1 MSCKTLLYNSSKN
14 KNSLEINFQ
23 ENIDKNE
30 SDKINENIDIDIN
43 NIETDYI
50 KIKNKFLI
58 KFSKI
63 VEIYKKYSSNL
74 DWIRVDYR
82 NTFINIVSNVFKSL
96 EEYNKI
102 ILYEYK
108 INNILS
114 IDIWSK
120 SIKRFYD
127 FCDEMLKWQKMMIE
141 EIRFVK
147 KENIMLNKRL
157 FHTENDLNIK
167 DKEIKEINKNILKYD
182 LNKVKNGKIALE
194 KVEKIKNKYNN
205 HESNYILAIYQL
217 ENELNQL
224 SEVLSKNKVDK
235 KKMEELQNKFNII
248 KNEYDK
254 NKADY
259 KEYQFQS
266 EKQII
271 LLTQYNRDLNK
282 KINNFETE
290 MKSLKEKEN
299 EYMEQI
305 IVLKSKMEYSN
316 KILNQK
322 DITINQLESEIKK
335 LTDMKMARM
344 LGPANTIFVPCK

>member
-1 MSCKTLLYNSSKN
+1 
-14 KNSLEINFQ
+14 
-23 ENIDKNE
+23 
-30 SDKINENIDIDIN
+30 
-43 NIETDYI
+43 
-50 KIKNKFLI
+50 
-58 KFSKI
+58 
-63 VEIYKKYSSNL
+63 
-74 DWIRVDYR
+74 
-82 NTFINIVSNVFKSL
+82 
-96 EEYNKI
+96 
-102 ILYEYK
+102 
-108 INNILS
+108 
-114 IDIWSK
+114 
-120 SIKRFYD
+120 
-127 FCDEMLKWQKMMIE
+127 
-141 EIRFVK
+141 
-147 KENIMLNKRL
+147 
-157 FHTENDLNIK
+157 
-167 DKEIKEINKNILKYD
+167 
-182 LNKVKNGKIALE
+182 
-194 KVEKIKNKYNN
+194 
-205 HESNYILAIYQL
+205 
-217 ENELNQL
+217 
-224 SEVLSKNKVDK
+224 
-235 KKMEELQNKFNII
+235 MEELQNKFNII